1 MRKRVIVDIDN
12 TLWDFG
18 SILWE
23 YLKAINAHTP
33 EPSAWHEWDFWE
45 DYITEKEFYISIHS
59 IHLNQNHHKFKPYPE
74 AKSFLDS
81 LMKDGYYVLIASHRD
96 EDTRDSTIKW
106 LNTHEL
112 VFDEVHLGHD
122 KSVLFND
129 CYAIIDDS
137 PILLDKAKHLGIV
150 RTGLMHPW
158 NKESGHPLFDN
169 LNKVYE
175 HFKNRGVEG

>member
-1 MRKRVIVDIDN
+1 
-12 TLWDFG
+12 
-18 SILWE
+18 
-23 YLKAINAHTP
+23 
-33 EPSAWHEWDFWE
+33 
-45 DYITEKEFYISIHS
+45 
-59 IHLNQNHHKFKPYPE
+59 
-74 AKSFLDS
+74 
-81 LMKDGYYVLIASHRD
+81 MKDGYYVLIASHRD
-96 EDTRDSTIKW
+96 EDIRDSTIKW

-112 VFDEVHLGHD
+112 VFDEVHFGHD

-175 HFKNRGVEG
+175 HLKNRGLKDNNFKK

>member
-81 LMKDGYYVLIASHRD
+81 LMKDGYYVLIASQRD

-175 HFKNRGVEG
+175 HLKNRGVEG

>member
-23 YLKAINAHTP
+23 YLKAINVHTP
-33 EPSAWHEWDFWE
+33 DPSAWHEWDFWE
-45 DYITEKEFYISIHS
+45 DYVTEKEFYIAIHS

-74 AKSFLDS
+74 SKSFLDS
-81 LMKDGYYVLIASHRD
+81 LMKDGYYLLIASHRD
-96 EDTRDSTIKW
+96 EDTRDSTIKMAQDSW
-106 LNTHEL
+106 TRFRWGI
-112 VFDEVHLGHD
+112 V
-122 KSVLFND
+122 
-129 CYAIIDDS
+129 DDS

-158 NKESGHPLFDN
+158 NTESGHPLFDN

-175 HFKNRGVEG
+175 HLKKRMQDNNCFHGGIYGYKQDHW